1 MQPIRVLLADDHGL
15 VRAGIRALLNQMPEI
30 TIVAEAS
37 NGREAVHLVDVH
49 RPHIVLMDIM
59 MPEMNG
65 LDATARIVAAF
76 PEVRVVILSM
86 NATEQYVI
94 QSLQAGA
101 SGYVMKDVSPQEL
114 LESLKVV
121 SRGDVFLSPIVSRLV
136 ASGLK
141 NRNNVGADPAERLS
155 TRQREVL
162 QLLAEGFTTKEIA
175 LKLEISAKTV
185 ETHRMTLM
193 NTLDIHNI
201 AGLVRYAIRVGLVS
215 PDA

>member
-1 MQPIRVLLADDHGL
+1 MQRIRVLLADDHSL
-15 VRAGIRALLNQMPEI
+15 VRAGIRALLNEMPEV
-30 TIVAEAS
+30 TVVAEAS
-37 NGREAVHLVDVH
+37 NGREAIHLIGIH
-49 RPHIVLMDIM
+49 HPHIVLMDIM

-65 LDATARIVAAF
+65 LDATARIAAAF

-86 NATEQYVI
+86 NATEQYVV
-94 QSLQAGA
+94 QALQAGA

-114 LESLKVV
+114 VESLKVV
-121 SRGDVFLSPIVSRLV
+121 SRGDVYLSPMISRLV

-141 NRNNVGADPAERLS
+141 NRSNAGVDLAERLS
-155 TRQREVL
+155 IRQREVL
-162 QLLAEGFTTKEIA
+162 QLLAEGHSTKEIA
-175 LKLEISAKTV
+175 LKLEVSGKTV